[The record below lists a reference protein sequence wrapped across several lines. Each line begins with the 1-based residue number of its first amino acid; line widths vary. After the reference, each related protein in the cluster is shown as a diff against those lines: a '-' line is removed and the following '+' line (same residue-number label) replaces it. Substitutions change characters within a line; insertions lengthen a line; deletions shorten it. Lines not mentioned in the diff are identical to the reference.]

1 MSELMREIRIRGL
14 ILELLKAGEGTRELS
29 DLQSN
34 LYTFGYAMLAKE
46 IMPELRYL
54 QDAGYVRIEKKY
66 GGRIIEISITKKG
79 DDLVNCIVDEDVGV
93 LIPRCEK
100 PHGK

>member
-1 MSELMREIRIRGL
+1 MKQLMRELRIRGL
-14 ILELLKAGEGTRELS
+14 ILELLKASSGTLELS
-29 DLQSN
+29 GLQGN
-34 LYTFGYAMLAKE
+34 LYTFGYALLIE
-46 IMPELRYL
+46 DLMPEIRYL
-54 QDAGYVRIEKKY
+54 EDAGYVRKNNKY

-79 DDLVNCIVDEDVGV
+79 DDLVNCIIDEDPGV